1 MVQERG
7 EEKQKFYKGGGGKL
21 GQGVG
26 ALKSGGEGGGGA
38 GAGTPLWTI
47 KYNNVSKKLS
57 SSTMDPGYALRGKQ
71 LLVPDPHPPNA
82 F

>member
-26 ALKSGGEGGGGA
+26 ALKSGGEGGGLG
-38 GAGTPLWTI
+38 LE
-47 KYNNVSKKLS
+47 
-57 SSTMDPGYALRGKQ
+57 
-71 LLVPDPHPPNA
+71 PPYEL
-82 F
+82 